1 MSSSSTLDASSPES
15 STVAEIVVRSETV
28 GARVGS
34 GDGRGVVGSGD
45 GCEVGSGVGWADG
58 SGDGSATG
66 KWWVWVGDL
75 YGAKWAKRGG
85 NA

>member
-15 STVAEIVVRSETV
+15 STVAESVVRSETV

-45 GCEVGSGVGWADG
+45 GCDVGSGVGWADG
-58 SGDGSATG
+58 SGDGSG
-66 KWWVWVGDL
+66 VVGSGDGTAVGTDVGSGL
-75 YGAKWAKRGG
+75 G
-85 NA
+85 